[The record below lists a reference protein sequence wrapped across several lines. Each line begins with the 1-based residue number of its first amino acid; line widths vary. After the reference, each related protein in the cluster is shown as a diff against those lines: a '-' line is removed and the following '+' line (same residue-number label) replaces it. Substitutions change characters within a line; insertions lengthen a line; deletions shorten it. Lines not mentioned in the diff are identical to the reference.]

1 MWNDF
6 NYDFGVTNYKLV
18 AQAQLIIM
26 SFELLIRN

>member
-6 NYDFGVTNYKLV
+6 NYDFGVNYKLV